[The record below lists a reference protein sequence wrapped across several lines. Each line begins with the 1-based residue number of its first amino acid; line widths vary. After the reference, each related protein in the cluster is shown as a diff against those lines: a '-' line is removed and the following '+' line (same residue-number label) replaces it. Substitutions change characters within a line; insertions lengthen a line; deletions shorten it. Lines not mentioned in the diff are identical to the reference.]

1 MNEGDGRDLVVI
13 GGGVVGLA
21 VARDAAQRGLSVT
34 LVERGRPAREASW
47 AAAGMLSPFSEALED
62 GPFLDFGLAAL
73 DLWSGWAQDLEDQTD
88 RSVDYREP
96 GKIHVAFSAGERD
109 RLQARIPWAQHRG
122 LAVHWLDPGELKK
135 VEPGISDSA
144 WGGLL
149 VERDFSVDNRRLG
162 QALEVGAH
170 RAGVDIR
177 EGTTAREI
185 RSKGG
190 RVVGI
195 GLEDGASIPA
205 RRVVVAAGAWSGG
218 LEGLPRHLPVRPIR
232 GQMLALE
239 PGCLPSAHL
248 LESEDVYLVP
258 RADGRLLVG
267 ATVEGVGFR
276 PGVTVEGVRTLLDGA
291 LGLIPGLMTAPLTE
305 LWSGFRPGTEDG
317 NPILGPDP
325 DLEGLFLA
333 TGHFRNGI
341 LLAPLT
347 ALVLGGLLV
356 DQVVPEIPASFLP
369 DRIPSRPDPTGRQA
383 GFSQED
389 LTPWNQAPKR

>member
-1 MNEGDGRDLVVI
+1 
-13 GGGVVGLA
+13 
-21 VARDAAQRGLSVT
+21 
-34 LVERGRPAREASW
+34 
-47 AAAGMLSPFSEALED
+47 MLSPFSEALED

-73 DLWSGWAQDLEDQTD
+73 DLWPGWARDLEEQTD
-88 RSVDYREP
+88 RSVEYRES
-96 GKIHVAFSAGERD
+96 GKVRVALSAGEQN
-109 RLQARIPWAQHRG
+109 RLQARIPWAQNRG
-122 LAVHWLDPGELKK
+122 LAVQWLDPRELGK

-144 WGGLL
+144 RGGLL
-149 VERDFSVDNRRLG
+149 VERDFTVDNRRLG
-162 QALEVGAH
+162 EALEVGAR
-170 RAGVDIR
+170 RAGVEIR
-177 EGTTAREI
+177 EGTPAREI
-185 RSKGG
+185 QSQGG

-195 GLEDGASIPA
+195 GLENGTSIPA
-205 RRVVVAAGAWSGG
+205 RRVLVAAGAWSGE
-218 LEGLPRHLPVRPIR
+218 LEGLPRPLPVRPIR

-239 PGCLPSAHL
+239 PGCLPSARL

-267 ATVEGVGFR
+267 ATEEGVGFR

-291 LGLIPGLMTAPLTE
+291 LRLIPELITAPLTE

-347 ALVLGGLLV
+347 ALVLGGLLS
-356 DQVVPEIPASFLP
+356 DEVVPEIPAPFLP
-369 DRIPSRPDPTGRQA
+369 GRIPRRPDTPGTLA
-383 GFSQED
+383 ESCQED
-389 LTPWNQAPKR
+389 LSPRNQAPKR